1 MRRNQFK
8 IKIRN
13 TYRKK
18 KSLRVEADFVV
29 HVSVCRNVCCGLTGW
44 QWAEQLMLL
53 VRSRWNPLAGSR
65 LRLHCL
71 LWHKPSSSCSTSVW
85 PGRNTPRSP
94 NTHTASR
101 TEHTH
106 THTGQSVQGRSFCPW
121 IIVFRSWQKYSL
133 IKKCFSASCYSPY
146 KMYACFYPFVIYL
159 RVFSFNQFPWFGK

>member
-1 MRRNQFK
+1 MILFYIHIFLWEKKRKKEEKKMRRNQFK

-71 LWHKPSSSCSTSVW
+71 L
-85 PGRNTPRSP
+85 
-94 NTHTASR
+94 
-101 TEHTH
+101 
-106 THTGQSVQGRSFCPW
+106 
-121 IIVFRSWQKYSL
+121 
-133 IKKCFSASCYSPY
+133 
-146 KMYACFYPFVIYL
+146 
-159 RVFSFNQFPWFGK
+159 